1 MKIVRGYKTELDLNH
16 AQVTAC
22 TKHAGVARFAYNWG
36 LRRRQEIY
44 RETGRSTNA
53 MALHKELVRLKQT
66 EFPWMYEVS
75 KWAPQAAL
83 VDLDAAFAQ
92 FFQRVQLKKAGIY
105 KGKLGFPKYKSKK
118 KGVGSFRLCGC
129 IHIFLDAIQLP
140 RLGRLRLKEQ
150 GYLPTEDVRIL
161 SASVSERA
169 GRWFVA
175 VQVEEEV
182 PEPSPATG
190 DPIGV
195 DLGVSTLATCSD
207 GRTLPNP
214 KALQK
219 NLTKLRRASRRLSR
233 RKKGGKNRAKART
246 LLARQHY
253 RISNIRRDT
262 LHKATSSLT
271 YAHVSETERVRVR
284 AQLAASLPLPKTK
297 AERKQQQKQAKR
309 LRRQATTENAAGR
322 PRVIVLEDLN
332 VAGMKRNHKLARAIS
347 DVGMGE
353 FRRQVR
359 YKTVWN
365 GETLLLADR
374 WYPSTK
380 RCSRCGHVKAEVSL
394 SERVYVCEQA
404 DCGLV
409 IDRDLN
415 AALNLV
421 ALVL

>member
-1 MKIVRGYKTELDLNH
+1 MKIIRGYKTELALNN
-16 AQVTAC
+16 AQITAC

-44 RETGRSTNA
+44 QQTGRSTNA
-53 MALHKELVRLKQT
+53 MALHKELVRLKYT
-66 EFPWMYEVS
+66 KFSWLTEVS
-75 KWAPQAAL
+75 KCAPEEAL
-83 VDLDAAFAQ
+83 RDLDAAFDH
-92 FFQRVQLKKAGIY
+92 FFERVQLKKAGIY
-105 KGKLGFPKYKSKK
+105 TGKLGFPKYKSKK
-118 KGVGSFRLCGC
+118 KGIGSFRLRGS

-150 GYLPTEDVRIL
+150 GYLPTAGGRVL
-161 SASVSERA
+161 YATVSEQA

-175 VQVEEEV
+175 VQMEEETA
-182 PEPSPATG
+182 EPALATG
-190 DPIGV
+190 NPIGV

-219 NLTKLRRASRRLSR
+219 HLTKLRRASRRLSR
-233 RKKGGKNRAKART
+233 RKKGGKNRAKARK

-253 RISNIRRDT
+253 RISNIRRDA

-271 YAHVSETERVRVR
+271 YAQASETAR
-284 AQLAASLPLPKTK
+284 ARRAASVPPPKTK
-297 AERKQQQKQAKR
+297 AERRQQQKQAKR
-309 LRRQATTENAAGR
+309 LCRQATTENATVR
-322 PRVIVLEDLN
+322 PRVLVLEDLN

-380 RCSRCGHVKAEVSL
+380 RCSRCGHIKVEMPL
-394 SERVYVCEQA
+394 SERVYVCEA
-404 DCGLV
+404 CGLV
-409 IDRDLN
+409 ISRDLN

-421 ALVL
+421 ALVWC